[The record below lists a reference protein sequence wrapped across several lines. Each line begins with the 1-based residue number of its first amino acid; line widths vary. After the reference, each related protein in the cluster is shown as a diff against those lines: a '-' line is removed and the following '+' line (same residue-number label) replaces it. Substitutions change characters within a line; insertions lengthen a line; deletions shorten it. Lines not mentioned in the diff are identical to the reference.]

1 MKTIG
6 YARISTTY
14 QKFDSQKS
22 KLKKYG
28 CDKIYTETQSGKI
41 NQRETLDKALA
52 SLEPGDTFVVYKLDR
67 LSRGTKYLLELM
79 ETFKQRDIRFVSLS
93 DNINT
98 TTPMG
103 VFFFTIMGA
112 FAEMEASL
120 IRERVIAGLSATREK
135 GTVLGRPVKTDQKEK
150 VAKLYNEGLTP
161 VEIIN
166 LVEVSKPT
174 VYRYIKELK
183 QETSWAAFLNH
194 CI

>member
-112 FAEMEASL
+112 FAEMEPSL

-183 QETSWAAFLNH
+183 QETS
-194 CI
+194 